1 MATQRSS
8 FVVLNH
14 LHAHTTFRTE
24 MTVGGVTVKSKKISY
39 DVVSHCL
46 KIVEKA
52 TATV

>member
-1 MATQRSS
+1 MATQPSI
-8 FVVLNH
+8 VVLNR
-14 LHAHTTFRTE
+14 LHAHTAFGTE
-24 MTVGGVTVKSKKISY
+24 MTVGGVTFKSKKISY